1 MKFIQIGY
9 LVIRIV
15 LCFRIGETTSYLLT
29 ERKGNAQGDNETIR
43 AVVIDR
49 VRMESSIDRIC
60 DQE

>member
-15 LCFRIGETTSYLLT
+15 LCFRIGDILFIDWKE
-29 ERKGNAQGDNETIR
+29 GNAQGDNETIT

-49 VRMESSIDRIC
+49 ARMESSDRIC